1 MDMETLPVSEL
12 HNQTR
17 YMQSRSSDSVSLDA
31 YRYEVTIIHK
41 SVMYHE
47 DLESIPCIPVY
58 Q

>member
-1 MDMETLPVSEL
+1 METLPVSEL